1 MDIGP
6 ISAISP
12 AMMVKPSPV
21 APDLSRVFE
30 VEYLGH
36 SPDDEYTP
44 ANRKAARRLE
54 DDEDE
59 SEAEESS
66 DAQAGLQAAPFGKVS
81 FFA

>member
-12 AMMVKPSPV
+12 VTMVKPSRV

-36 SPDDEYTP
+36 SPDDEYSP
-44 ANRKAARRLE
+44 ANRKAARGLE
-54 DDEDE
+54 DEEDE
-59 SEAEESS
+59 IEGTESE
-66 DAQAGLQAAPFGKVS
+66 DGQTGFTAAPSGKIS